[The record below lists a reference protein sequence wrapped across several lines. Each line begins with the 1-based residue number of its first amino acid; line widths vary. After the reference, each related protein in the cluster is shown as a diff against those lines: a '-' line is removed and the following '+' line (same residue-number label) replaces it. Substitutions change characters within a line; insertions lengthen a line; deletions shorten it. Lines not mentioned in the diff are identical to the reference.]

1 MADKANPFSITTATM
16 TINGDT
22 YCASDVSFSHTTEPL
37 IFQCMASVNPV
48 VYAGLESWSGS
59 CILAYDVLGMD
70 DLWGTRGTLSF
81 VVTKSTSGTVTLT
94 GTVLITDVSST
105 FSNSEL
111 PQCSVSFTGSGVLT
125 ETVA

>member
-1 MADKANPFSITTATM
+1 MADKANPFSITTAIM

-22 YCASDVSFSHTTEPL
+22 YCASDVSFTHTTEAL
-37 IFQCMASVNPV
+37 TFQCMASVNPV
-48 VYAGLESWSGS
+48 TYAGLEAWGGS
-59 CILAYDVLGMD
+59 CTLAYDVLGMD
-70 DLWGTRGTLSF
+70 DLWGARGTLTF

-94 GTVLITDVSST
+94 GTVLITDVSSA

-111 PQCSVSFTGSGVLT
+111 PQCSVTFVGSGVLT